1 MPAARMDELE
11 IGAQMDGYEARSA
24 EWGAMT
30 VSFES
35 MGAADPAP
43 LFKGLPDD
51 RCQAEHYGF
60 VLEGELV
67 VRYADSEETITAGQA
82 YYLPAGHVPL
92 VRTSART
99 LEFTRSDELAATA
112 EVIGKNLANGVEVER
127 L

>member
-1 MPAARMDELE
+1 MTAARMDELE
-11 IGAQMDGYEARSA
+11 IAAQMDGYEARTA
-24 EWGAMT
+24 EWGGMT
-30 VSFES
+30 VSFET

-51 RCQAEHYGF
+51 RCQAEHYGY
-60 VLEGELV
+60 VLEGELA

-82 YYLPAGHVPL
+82 YYLPPGHVPL

-99 LEFTRSDELAATA
+99 MEFTRTEELAASM